1 MENDLLNIDKSLYIL
16 YDYKVN
22 CSGSIDQLP
31 SSFRIAIFRAVSSLG
46 LLSFIWDY
54 RGLLYSCA

>member
-1 MENDLLNIDKSLYIL
+1 MINYIL